1 MGDEMDAQPGGASM
15 KRFGR
20 RQFLGALAGSV
31 ALLPLRKILSQGKAM
46 AQGRDGAAGAKPLK
60 AVIVYYSATGCTAR
74 IAKAIHRGMSS
85 QMSCDLLK
93 LKKADPKKMAQY
105 DVVGIGGP
113 IWFYRDT
120 ANLKL
125 FIHKMPDMGGRQSF
139 LFCTHG
145 TEPKGFFASL
155 WDTLSKRNVT
165 LIGWNDW
172 FGGVYQVLH
181 APKPYLTDGHPDA
194 IDLAEAEAFGWE
206 MAERAKRI
214 SAGENN
220 VAPDIPQGA
229 GIDGLWIRHDIGGMS
244 DSVGPKTGSS
254 IGTGVTASAA
264 TVTAGVIAQG
274 KRAAAGAAGGGPSAK
289 AAVPESG
296 GPGGGPGGVPGGAS
310 GGPGGGG
317 SGGGG
322 FPGAAGAGLGGTPG
336 GGSQA
341 KALPELDISKCIYP
355 RCDACVFGC
364 PVDAIDL
371 SLAITGGKAT
381 SNLIIK
387 NACISCGLCERMC
400 SYDAITY
407 RSSFIPKSS
416 HQIDMSKCTYPKC
429 TLCADKCPMNS
440 IDFST
445 RPPTCHNNCE
455 GCDLCYSLCPHDAIS
470 IPNIAESQI
479 PLAAAMNGPDSPFA
493 LSVSAYEKAGR
504 FRRLVP
510 LDKVGF
516 HNPAYKNKNAPRI
529 VLNEDDEAT
538 YCDQPCKL

>member
-1 MGDEMDAQPGGASM
+1 M
-15 KRFGR
+15 KTFGR
-20 RQFLGALAGSV
+20 RQFLGAMAGSV

-46 AQGRDGAAGAKPLK
+46 AQGSAGSAGSKPLK
-60 AVIVYYSATGCTAR
+60 AVIVYYSATGCTAK
-74 IAKAIHRGMSS
+74 IAKAIHRGMKSS
-85 QMSCDLLK
+85 MDCDLLK
-93 LKKADPKKMAQY
+93 VKKADPKEMAQY

-125 FIHKMPDMGGRQSF
+125 FIHKMPDMSGKQSF

-155 WDTLSKRNVT
+155 WDSMSRKNFN

-194 IDLAEAEAFGWE
+194 IDLQEAEAFGRE
-206 MAERAKRI
+206 MADRAKRI
-214 SAGENN
+214 SAGEKN
-220 VAPDIPQGA
+220 VAPDIPQGE
-229 GIDGLWIRHDIGGMS
+229 GIDGLWVRHDLAGMN
-244 DSVGPKTGSS
+244 DLPGPKTGSS
-254 IGTGVTASAA
+254 IGAGLAGSAA
-264 TVTAGVIAQG
+264 ATTAAASGGVMPAAARTG
-274 KRAAAGAAGGGPSAK
+274 KRNAGGPAMGTQ
-289 AAVPESG
+289 
-296 GPGGGPGGVPGGAS
+296 GGVPSGAPA

-317 SGGGG
+317 PPGG
-322 FPGAAGAGLGGTPG
+322 PGAM
-336 GGSQA
+336 A
-341 KALPELDISKCIYP
+341 KAYPELDISKCVYP
-355 RCDACVFGC
+355 RCDACIFGC
-364 PVDAIDL
+364 PVNAIDL
-371 SLAITGGKAT
+371 KLAVSGSKAP
-381 SNLIIK
+381 SEVIVK

-400 SYDAITY
+400 SYDAITFKP
-407 RSSFIPKSS
+407 SFVPKSS

-445 RPPTCHNNCE
+445 RPPTYHKNCE

-470 IPNIAESQI
+470 IPNLAEAQI
-479 PLAAAMNGPDSPFA
+479 PLAAAMNGPESPFA
-493 LSVSAYEKAGR
+493 QSVGSYEKIGR

-516 HNPAYKNKNAPRI
+516 QHPAYKNKNAPRI

>member
-1 MGDEMDAQPGGASM
+1 M

-20 RQFLGALAGSV
+20 RQFLGVLAGSM
-31 ALLPLRKILSQGKAM
+31 ALLPMRKILSQGA
-46 AQGRDGAAGAKPLK
+46 AVATPGASGAAGQKPLK
-60 AVIVYYSATGCTAR
+60 AAIVYYSATGCTAK
-74 IAKAIHRGMSS
+74 IAKAIHRGMKSS
-85 QMSCDLLK
+85 MECDLLK
-93 LKKADPKKMAQY
+93 VKKADPKKMAQY

-125 FIHKMPDMGGRQSF
+125 FIHKMPDMSGKQSF

-155 WDTLSKRNVT
+155 WDSMAKKNLN

-194 IDLAEAEAFGWE
+194 IDLEEAEAFGRE
-206 MAERAKRI
+206 MADRAKRI
-214 SAGENN
+214 SAGEKN
-220 VAPDIPQGA
+220 VEPDIPQGE
-229 GIDGLWIRHDIGGMS
+229 GIDGLWVRHDLGGMN
-244 DSVGPKTGSS
+244 DRPGPKTGSS
-254 IGTGVTASAA
+254 IGAGLAGWTSLTTAPAGRGVMPSAA
-264 TVTAGVIAQG
+264 RTSNHNAGVPAMG
-274 KRAAAGAAGGGPSAK
+274 GPGGAPAGGPGRGGPSMGG
-289 AAVPESG
+289 PSG
-296 GPGGGPGGVPGGAS
+296 GPGGAFAGA
-310 GGPGGGG
+310 PGGGG
-317 SGGGG
+317 PPGG
-322 FPGAAGAGLGGTPG
+322 PGAR
-336 GGSQA
+336 A
-341 KALPELDISKCIYP
+341 KTFPELDISKCVYP

-364 PVDAIDL
+364 PVNAIDL
-371 SLAITGGKAT
+371 RLAVSARNASSEVIV
-381 SNLIIK
+381 K

-407 RSSFIPKSS
+407 KPSFIPKSS
-416 HQIDMSKCTYPKC
+416 HKIDMSKCTYPKC

-445 RPPTCHNNCE
+445 RPPTYHKNCE

-479 PLAAAMNGPDSPFA
+479 PLAAAMNGPESPFA
-493 LSVSAYEKAGR
+493 QSVSSYEEIGR

-516 HNPAYKNKNAPRI
+516 QNPAYKNKNVPRI
-529 VLNEDDEAT
+529 VLDEDDEAT
-538 YCDQPCKL
+538 YCDKPCKV